1 MIQELSSAT
10 LDLFIDQGDTY
21 YKTFTVKDNSGSIVD
36 LTGLTIEST
45 MLRYF
50 KTGRFYDLMAT
61 ILVPANGTIALSM
74 TEMATRFLVE
84 NRYVYSV
91 RLRDANMAVKIM
103 EGQVLV
109 TNTAIG
115 PVDVSGSLSGNQSNT
130 TVG

>member
-1 MIQELSSAT
+1 MLKELASANF
-10 LDLFIDQGDTY
+10 DLYIDQGDTY
-21 YKTFTVKDNSGSIVD
+21 YKTFTVKDNSGAIVD
-36 LTGLTIEST
+36 LTGLTIETT

-50 KTGRFYDLMAT
+50 KTGRFYDLQAT
-61 ILVPANGTIALSM
+61 ILNAVNGTIALSM

-91 RLRDANMAVKIM
+91 RLRDVNTAVKIM

-109 TNTAIG
+109 TNSAISE
-115 PVDVSGSLSGNQSNT
+115 VNVNAAMSGNQSNT

>member
-1 MIQELSSAT
+1 MLKELASANF
-10 LDLFIDQGDTY
+10 DLYIDQGDTY
-21 YKTFTVKDNSGSIVD
+21 YKTFTVKDNSGAIVD
-36 LTGLTIEST
+36 LTGLTIETT

-50 KTGRFYDLMAT
+50 KTGRFYDLQAT
-61 ILVPANGTIALSM
+61 ILNAVNGTIALSM

-91 RLRDANMAVKIM
+91 RLRDVNTAVKIM

-109 TNTAIG
+109 TNSAIG
-115 PVDVSGSLSGNQSNT
+115 EVNVNAAMSGNQSNT